1 MLVGLTVLIKNVLQ
15 TANSSETLKL
25 LASIELA
32 CYNCRQAM
40 ADPKTHTKGR
50 RRIERIIKDDRR
62 RRHRRRREED
72 SMVEAFGRTQL
83 E

>member
-1 MLVGLTVLIKNVLQ
+1 
-15 TANSSETLKL
+15 
-25 LASIELA
+25 
-32 CYNCRQAM
+32 M

-50 RRIERIIKDDRR
+50 RRIERVIKDDRR